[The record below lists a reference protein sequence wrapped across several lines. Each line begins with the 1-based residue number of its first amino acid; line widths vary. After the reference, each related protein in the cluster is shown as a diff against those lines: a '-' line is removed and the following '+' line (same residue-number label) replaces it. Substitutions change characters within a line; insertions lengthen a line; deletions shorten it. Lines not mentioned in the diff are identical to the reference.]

1 MFVTMLNNAK
11 NKSTFKVFGFIN
23 FYSVF
28 QGGSVGG
35 KKVFVVAAYLCKNVR
50 TSDIILFFFGAKR
63 ASLFYAV

>member
-11 NKSTFKVFGFIN
+11 NKSTFKEFGFIN

-35 KKVFVVAAYLCKNVR
+35 KKVFVVAAFLYKNGC
-50 TSDIILFFFGAKR
+50 TLQIILFSFSTKR

>member
-11 NKSTFKVFGFIN
+11 NKSTFKEFGFIN

-28 QGGSVGG
+28 QGGSLGG
-35 KKVFVVAAYLCKNVR
+35 KKVLVLAAYLCKNNR
-50 TSDIILFFFGAKR
+50 TLQIILFYFGTKR